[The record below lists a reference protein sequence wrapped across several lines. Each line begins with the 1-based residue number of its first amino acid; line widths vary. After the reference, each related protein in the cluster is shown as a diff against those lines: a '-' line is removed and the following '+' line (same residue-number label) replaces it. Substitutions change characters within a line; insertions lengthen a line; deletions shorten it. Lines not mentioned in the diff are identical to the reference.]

1 MEFFQWVAANWQ
13 AVCGWITGLFVL
25 GKLLR
30 GFTSLISSAISVVNR
45 FESAEGTLTSLAIN
59 HIPHLQMELE
69 RTNKTL
75 ESQNSVL
82 QSVDETLKKLYEKQ
96 FGDYV

>member
-30 GFTSLISSAISVVNR
+30 GFTSLISSAISVVRRSHSIWSNGLVFGSLKVR
-45 FESAEGTLTSLAIN
+45 WILKVFFAEGVSLLAARVAVAVGVRRR
-59 HIPHLQMELE
+59 P
-69 RTNKTL
+69 
-75 ESQNSVL
+75 
-82 QSVDETLKKLYEKQ
+82 
-96 FGDYV
+96 